1 MEDPVQQVE
10 ALDVSDAR
18 RSEKTQHART
28 TLRLCLLTVCF
39 ALVLVPFKSPLGLPD
54 RTIRSRNVPT
64 QNSDRSLL
72 HTPRMCSAN
81 EVVGNF
87 INTTFFGI
95 DGCVLH
101 FVDVPSHFSALV
113 DGTKKRLWIHFV
125 GDSDTRGLVLGLLRL
140 LYTPLRTAVTR
151 DEFAK
156 AYGCWDES
164 IGRCPGI
171 DLHNLARLGY
181 IDFQFLIEAGV
192 LKYQKAFVRGK
203 STTDAQDAQDLR
215 ADHQYGLRISHTF
228 EGPDGEFINRLKYWT
243 DDHNTSVPDIFYLN
257 LGAWFSKGET
267 NITTIESVTSLIGK
281 LQEQTESDII
291 YGSALSWR
299 SHLFDGAV
307 ARMMLLKQSNK
318 MHLFDRSVFSGILME
333 DLKLD
338 RNSGHAPFIENLFDA
353 QRLLQLLLAIF
364 LVPVK
369 SSFIPHSFSENCS
382 IALTDDFI
390 GTWSQHCEWA

>member
-28 TLRLCLLTVCF
+28 TLHLCLLTVCF

-125 GDSDTRGLVLGLLRL
+125 GDSDTRGLVLGLLRF

-164 IGRCPGI
+164 IGSCPGI
-171 DLHNLARLGY
+171 DMRNLARLGY

-192 LKYQKAFVRGK
+192 LKNQKAFVRGGYSK
-203 STTDAQDAQDLR
+203 DVQDLR
-215 ADHQYGLRISHTF
+215 ADYQYGLRISYTF
-228 EGPDGEFINRLKYWT
+228 EGRDGEREFATRPRARRSRTSRPPSRRRRGPRPPRMPRDGHAFGGAMSRT
-243 DDHNTSVPDIFYLN
+243 DDILHVDAPRVRTRCRMLRLQTTRRRTIPMRVFARGTRG
-257 LGAWFSKGET
+257 GAR
-267 NITTIESVTSLIGK
+267 
-281 LQEQTESDII
+281 
-291 YGSALSWR
+291 SA
-299 SHLFDGAV
+299 D
-307 ARMMLLKQSNK
+307 
-318 MHLFDRSVFSGILME
+318 
-333 DLKLD
+333 
-338 RNSGHAPFIENLFDA
+338 
-353 QRLLQLLLAIF
+353 
-364 LVPVK
+364 
-369 SSFIPHSFSENCS
+369 
-382 IALTDDFI
+382 
-390 GTWSQHCEWA
+390 